1 MRGSC
6 LVGSVE
12 GLVERGVK
20 GLDVEVDSE
29 PGKIGLATV
38 EGIGIMRTPRRRR

>member
-6 LVGSVE
+6 LNGPVE
-12 GLVERGVK
+12 GLIERGVK
-20 GLDVEVDSE
+20 GLDVEIDGE

-38 EGIGIMRTPRRRR
+38 EGIGIMRTPRQRR